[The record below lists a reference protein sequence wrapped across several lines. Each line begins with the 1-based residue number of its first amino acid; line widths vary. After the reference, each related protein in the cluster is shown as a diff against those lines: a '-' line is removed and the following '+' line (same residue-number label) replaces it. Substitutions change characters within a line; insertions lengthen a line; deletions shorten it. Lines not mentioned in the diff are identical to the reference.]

1 MCLKVIS
8 LEADRNG
15 QETAFRGSGEA
26 PGGHIY
32 QGGGTQAGN
41 EAVQR
46 AAAGSSAWI
55 RSSCR
60 GAGRPSNN
68 LPGDPPPGLRD
79 MTRAETHKPI
89 TTAAGSFAWILTG

>member
-26 PGGHIY
+26 PGGYIY

-46 AAAGSSAWI
+46 IAAGSSAWI
-55 RSSCR
+55 RIRCR
-60 GAGRPSNN
+60 GADMWKKCIYNITI
-68 LPGDPPPGLRD
+68 LR
-79 MTRAETHKPI
+79 REI
-89 TTAAGSFAWILTG
+89 GWIGGKNIFII